1 MLSFIGATLGAVLAE
16 SFSSLRGG
24 ACEEP
29 VAWFA
34 AWLVGVVGG
43 IFAAFALYF
52 FGSPCTR
59 MKD

>member
-34 AWLVGVVGG
+34 AWLVGVVGS
-43 IFAAFALYF
+43 ILPPLRSTSLDRLA
-52 FGSPCTR
+52 R
-59 MKD
+59 V